1 MICDTYLSVATT
13 VQRAAPAL
21 IEQGTVV
28 RRHIQARLDANRRA
42 LQRALAQAPGCSL
55 LHLEGGWSAVVR
67 VPAIQGEEAL
77 VLDLL
82 THDRVLVSPGYFYD
96 FPREAYLV
104 VSLLPDPDVFGRGVD
119 RMLAR
124 AHAL

>member
-1 MICDTYLSVATT
+1 ML
-13 VQRAAPAL
+13 L
-21 IEQGTVV
+21 EQGAIV
-28 RRHIQARLDANRRA
+28 RCRIQTRLDGNRRA
-42 LQRALAQAPGCSL
+42 LQRALAHAPGCSL
-55 LHLEGGWSAVVR
+55 LHLEAGWSAVVR

-82 THDRVLVSPGYFYD
+82 AQDRVLVTPGYFYD

-104 VSLLPDPDVFGRGVD
+104 VSLLPDPDVFAAGVD

-124 AHAL
+124 NSL